1 MKRMIIILVLVT
13 LAAGTAFGAKTKES
27 PKVDVVFV
35 LDTTGSMSGL
45 IEGAKLKIWSIA
57 NSIVG
62 GTPTPDLRVG
72 LVGYRD
78 VGDDYVTRVFDLSG
92 DLDEVYANLMSFA
105 AGGGGD
111 TPEHVNRALHEAVEN
126 IEWSTDERTLRILF
140 LVGDAPP
147 HTDYDDGFDYK
158 TICQTAVRKDII
170 INSIQCGGMAET
182 VEFWR
187 EIALLGEGEYAAIA
201 QSGGMRSI
209 PTPMDEELS
218 KLSAD
223 LDGTVVAFGDE
234 ESVARKRKADDMAA
248 EMPAAA
254 VAERGAFKSAS
265 GRMGAYDLIGALESG
280 EVELKDVK
288 KENLPAEMREMNE
301 DEKKAFIEHKQA
313 DRDNIRRQIAELSK
327 KRDAFIKAK
336 LAKAGT
342 EDSFDAQV
350 LSMIRSQA
358 ADKGIA
364 Y

>member
-1 MKRMIIILVLVT
+1 MKRMITIAMLIVLVAVPAF
-13 LAAGTAFGAKTKES
+13 AAKGKQS

-62 GTPTPDLRVG
+62 GSPTPELRVG

-78 VGDDYVTRVFDLSG
+78 VGDAYVTRAYRLSG
-92 DLDEVYANLMSFA
+92 DLDEVYSNLTSFD

-126 IEWSTDERTLRILF
+126 MEWSSDERTLRILF

-147 HTDYDDGFDYK
+147 HTDYDDGFDYAQ
-158 TICQTAVRKDII
+158 ICQAAVRRDII
-170 INSIQCGGMAET
+170 INTIQCGGMVET

-209 PTPMDEELS
+209 ATPMDAELS
-218 KLSAD
+218 KLSVE
-223 LDGTVVAFGDE
+223 LDATVIAFGDATSL
-234 ESVARKRKADDMAA
+234 ESKREADEMAA
-248 EMPAAA
+248 KMPASA
-254 VAERGAFKSAS
+254 VAERGAYKSTS
-265 GRMGAYDLIGALESG
+265 GRMGAYDLIGAIESG
-280 EVELKDVK
+280 EVELEQVK
-288 KENLPAEMREMNE
+288 KENLPEEMREMSE
-301 DEKKAFIEHKQA
+301 DEKKAFLSEKKA
-313 DRDNIRRQIAELSK
+313 KRDGVRRQIVELSK
-327 KRDAFIKAK
+327 KRDDFIKAK
-336 LAKAGT
+336 LAEIGT
-342 EDSFDAQV
+342 EDSFDTQV

-358 ADKGIA
+358 ARKGIA